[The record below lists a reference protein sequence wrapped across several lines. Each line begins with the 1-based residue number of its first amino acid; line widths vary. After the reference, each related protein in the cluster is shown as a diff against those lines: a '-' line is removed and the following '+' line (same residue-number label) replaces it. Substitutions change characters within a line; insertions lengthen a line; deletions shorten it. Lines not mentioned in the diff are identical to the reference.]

1 MKNFTMA
8 AIIVT
13 AVLVFGVG
21 LLVFKTNKN
30 SSGSG
35 DGVNNVQQGTDN
47 PAIQNNEPT
56 KEPVNQGDDSGT
68 VEKTFQSAISLTVSS
83 PVNGLISTSPTVLV
97 KGKTLPNADVAVN
110 DSDLKADASGAFSV
124 SIKLDE
130 GDNVIVVI
138 ANDDQGNVAE
148 KEITVTYTP

>member
-1 MKNFTMA
+1 MKNITVA
-8 AIIVT
+8 AIIVS
-13 AVLVFGVG
+13 VVFVIAVG
-21 LLVFKTNKN
+21 LLVLKTNKN
-30 SSGSG
+30 TSS
-35 DGVNNVQQGTDN
+35 DGVNNVQQTQEN
-47 PAIQNNEPT
+47 SAVQNNEPT
-56 KEPVNQGDDSGT
+56 KGVVDQGNSPKT
-68 VEKTFQSAISLTVSS
+68 AEKTFMSAISLTVSS
-83 PVNGLISTSPTVLV
+83 PVNGLVSTSPTVIV
-97 KGKTLPNADVAVN
+97 KGITLPNADVAVN